1 MTKLLEIYMSTIIVE
16 TKITWQFLSRCSSW
30 YLFEFYYFIF
40 LISFLKILPNYLK
53 QIIHLFMDLFQGQD
67 SMSDYPITFHY
78 VSTDQMY
85 DLEYYIYHLRAYGI
99 VVRDVN
105 LNAPAQS
112 DATTQGPR
120 HVTPSTAHPSPN
132 VQQPSVQQPNF
143 QQLSIQQPNFQQP
156 IVQQP
161 NLQQPSVQQPNVQ
174 QPSVHQPDSQQTNF
188 QQPNAQQPN
197 FQQSSAQ
204 QPHFQQHNVQ
214 QDDAKQP
221 NVFNMT
227 RNVVTWQEFW
237 RKNLR
242 LLTIDY

>member
-1 MTKLLEIYMSTIIVE
+1 M
-16 TKITWQFLSRCSSW
+16 
-30 YLFEFYYFIF
+30 
-40 LISFLKILPNYLK
+40 K

-143 QQLSIQQPNFQQP
+143 QQL
-156 IVQQP
+156 IVQ
-161 NLQQPSVQQPNVQ
+161 
-174 QPSVHQPDSQQTNF
+174 
-188 QQPNAQQPN
+188 
-197 FQQSSAQ
+197 
-204 QPHFQQHNVQ
+204 
-214 QDDAKQP
+214 
-221 NVFNMT
+221 
-227 RNVVTWQEFW
+227 
-237 RKNLR
+237 
-242 LLTIDY
+242 